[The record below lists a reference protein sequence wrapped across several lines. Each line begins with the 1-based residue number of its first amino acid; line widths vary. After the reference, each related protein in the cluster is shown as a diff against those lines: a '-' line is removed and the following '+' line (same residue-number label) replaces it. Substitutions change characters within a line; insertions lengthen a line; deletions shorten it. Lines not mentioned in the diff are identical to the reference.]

1 MDLSQ
6 YSDDQLAQLRNQID
20 GELAQR
26 AEVKKDA
33 LVREIHE
40 KPCKQV

>member
-26 AEVKKDA
+26 AEVKKTPWFA
-33 LVREIHE
+33 KFVK